1 MTTRISALTIYDLTE
16 KELLLHS
23 MELES
28 RRKSPLVAWALWFFT
43 GALGGHRYYLGNIV
57 RAIFMT
63 LTLGGFGIWSTIDAF
78 FIPRPLR
85 QDRQEISNQ
94 ILHEIAA
101 IRDTK

>member
-78 FIPRPLR
+78 FIPRTLR
-85 QDRQEISNQ
+85 QDRQEVSNQ

-101 IRDTK
+101 VRDTK

>member
-1 MTTRISALTIYDLTE
+1 MTTRIAALTIYDLTE

-23 MELES
+23 MELEN
-28 RRKSPLVAWALWFFT
+28 RKKSPLVAWALWFFA
-43 GALGGHRYYLGNIV
+43 GVLGGHRYYLGNIV

-63 LTLGGFGIWSTIDAF
+63 LTFGGFGIWSTIDAF
-78 FIPRPLR
+78 FIPRTLR
-85 QDRQEISNQ
+85 QDRQEISTQ